1 MFKQQPNPDV
11 GEVAPEGLYSVC
23 ETFVSTQGEGVLSG
37 VVMVFIR
44 LAKCNL
50 RCSRAN
56 TGFDCDTD
64 FHAGR
69 LMSAQQ
75 IADEARALSPRGA
88 WVLLTGGEPTIQAD
102 EALIDALR
110 SAGFKIAMESNGT
123 LRLRYEVDHL
133 TISPK
138 SAWHTIHQR
147 RCHELRVVRS
157 ARQALPTGEQIRDE
171 LLIEADQLVVS
182 PGFLASGDLD
192 PEALAWCEQL
202 VIKQPEWRLSVQLHK
217 LRGVR

>member
-1 MFKQQPNPDV
+1 MYKQQPNPDV
-11 GEVAPEGLYSVC
+11 GEIAPRGHYSVC

-44 LAKCNL
+44 FAKCNL
-50 RCSRAN
+50 RCSVAN

-64 FHAGR
+64 FQVGR
-69 LMSAQQ
+69 IMTASE
-75 IADEARALSPRGA
+75 IVNEARALSPRA
-88 WVLLTGGEPTIQAD
+88 SWVLLTGGEPALQVD
-102 EALIDALR
+102 EALIEGLR
-110 SAGFKIAMESNGT
+110 AEGFKIAMESNGT
-123 LRLRYEVDHL
+123 TRLRYEVDHL

-147 RCHELRVVRS
+147 QCHELRIVRS
-157 ARQALPTGEQIRDE
+157 ARQALPSGDVIRDD
-171 LLIEADQLVVS
+171 LLIQADALVLS
-182 PGFLASGDLD
+182 PGFLASGALD

-202 VIKQPEWRLSVQLHK
+202 VIDQPEWRLSIQQHK